1 MQRPPLKRV
10 EYPYLVATLVA
21 LIALSATVA
30 HAQTREPTR
39 RVAVATRTLARG
51 TVITADDFVMRDT
64 TVRGYVDTTTVG
76 EGWVTRRLIGA
87 GEVLRSPAVERPY
100 AVTANQP
107 VELEWQSS
115 NVRLTLRGVATRNAA
130 LGERIPVRTDSGRR
144 VEATVIAPGR
154 VRLD

>member
-1 MQRPPLKRV
+1 MHRPTTKRL

-21 LIALSATVA
+21 LIALSAGVA
-30 HAQTREPTR
+30 HAQPTTR

-51 TVITADDFVMRDT
+51 TVITSDDYVLRDT

-76 EGWVTRRLIGA
+76 EGWVTRRIIGA
-87 GEVLRSPAVERPY
+87 GEILRSPAVERPH
-100 AVTANQP
+100 AVSANQP

-115 NVRLTLRGVATRNAA
+115 NVRLTIRGVATRSAA

-144 VEATVIAPGR
+144 VEATVVAPGR